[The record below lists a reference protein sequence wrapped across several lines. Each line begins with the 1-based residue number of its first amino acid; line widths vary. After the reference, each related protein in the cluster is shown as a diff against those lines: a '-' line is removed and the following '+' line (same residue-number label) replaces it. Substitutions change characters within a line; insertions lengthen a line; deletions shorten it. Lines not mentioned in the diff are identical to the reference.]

1 MRKLFILCLL
11 ACQTCILSANG
22 KADSV
27 LPNRDSL
34 DKIHKNLTTQS
45 KDLEQKIAEA
55 GEKIEA
61 AKKEKNRKTNYWIPI
76 VGGAILGIGLAIWLK
91 RKK

>member
-1 MRKLFILCLL
+1 MSL
-11 ACQTCILSANG
+11 ANG
-22 KADSV
+22 KVDSL
-27 LPNRDSL
+27 LPNWDSL

-45 KDLEQKIAEA
+45 KELEEKIAKA

-76 VGGAILGIGLAIWLK
+76 IGGAVLGIGLAFWLK